1 MTLYSLSHNQKGL
14 FDYWI
19 FHSSARVIESRDW
32 RLEYLLF
39 NFFSFAIVTT
49 PSSKCNRRPKKKTKG
64 LCVYSMLYWACQR
77 LFPHLNTPVCVCV
90 IDTFFSPIINNGCYN
105 PKRLSPLLL
114 CTRVIFFFHII
125 QSIPIDTVLPN
136 KKRGAS
142 GGGWGGAHGSQ
153 RIHTFVWPV
162 GYGGCCYNPPPHI
175 YIYRL
180 LLFNLNT

>member
-1 MTLYSLSHNQKGL
+1 MCIFNALLSLSE
-14 FDYWI
+14 
-19 FHSSARVIESRDW
+19 VIP
-32 RLEYLLF
+32 
-39 NFFSFAIVTT
+39 
-49 PSSKCNRRPKKKTKG
+49 PSKYTG
-64 LCVYSMLYWACQR
+64 
-77 LFPHLNTPVCVCV
+77 VCVCV

-142 GGGWGGAHGSQ
+142 GGGWGGARTGHSVYTHSCD
-153 RIHTFVWPV
+153 RWVMAVVVIIHHP
-162 GYGGCCYNPPPHI
+162 I